1 MCSFGV
7 LLQKMV
13 GKGEDQEYN
22 LHNRVKNAE
31 YARQK
36 QEQRVR
42 KLNNQLMELK
52 RKNAVKIKNE
62 MTEVE
67 RSEKELEQQ
76 LIREQAE
83 LTKVNIGRN
92 GFCQQNICFF
102 LDNDFFQYQQLVS
115 ISYMVELV

>member
-1 MCSFGV
+1 
-7 LLQKMV
+7 MV

-42 KLNNQLMELK
+42 KLNQQLMELK

-83 LTKVNIGRN
+83 LTKVTIMRYVVCVVCGCEPVRK
-92 GFCQQNICFF
+92 CLEYLQHWSLEF
-102 LDNDFFQYQQLVS
+102 LTLD
-115 ISYMVELV
+115 

>member
-1 MCSFGV
+1 MLPPHRAWVTEARHSEASVTFDLGV
-7 LLQKMV
+7 LQKMV
-13 GKGEDQEYN
+13 GKGEDQEYS

-42 KLNNQLMELK
+42 KLNQQLMELK

-76 LIREQAE
+76 LLREQAE
-83 LTKVNIGRN
+83 LTKVTMMR
-92 GFCQQNICFF
+92 
-102 LDNDFFQYQQLVS
+102 
-115 ISYMVELV
+115 